1 MQIYLG
7 PAGLGGA
14 KDAVENLQHFAKLGL
29 EACEVAFT
37 YSVYLKKPDAIRIGK
52 EAKKLGIKL
61 SIHAPYYI
69 NLSSDDKSKITASKK
84 RILDSCER
92 ANYLWAEYVVFHPG
106 YYGKQSKEETY
117 EIIKQGI
124 LDLQKTIKE
133 KKWKVALAP
142 ETTGKINVFGSVD
155 EILKLAKETKCS
167 FCIDF
172 AHLYARQQGKVDYS
186 QLLDKFKKFKYLHCH
201 FSGINYTSK
210 GERNHLNMDSHPP
223 FEPLAKE
230 ILKRN
235 LNVTIIS
242 ESPNTW
248 QDSLKQKKIF
258 EGLGYKF

>member
-7 PAGLGGA
+7 PAGSPA
-14 KDAVENLQHFAKLGL
+14 KSTLEGIKAVADMKLS
-29 EACEVAFT
+29 AMEVEFVRGVKMSNQLAAQ
-37 YSVYLKKPDAIRIGK
+37 VGQ
-52 EAKKLGIKL
+52 EAKKYNVKL
-61 SIHAPYYI
+61 SVHGPYYI
-69 NLSSDDKSKITASKK
+69 NLSSVDKAKIEASKK

-92 ANYLWAEYVVFHPG
+92 AYYLGAEYVVFHPG
-106 YYGKQSKEETY
+106 YYGKRSKEETY
-117 EIIKQGI
+117 EIIKNNI
-124 LDLQKTIKE
+124 FDLQSMIKNKE
-133 KKWKVALAP
+133 WKVKLAT
-142 ETTGKINVFGSVD
+142 ETTGKVNVFGSVD
-155 EILKLAKETKCS
+155 EILQLVEDTECS
-167 FCIDF
+167 FCLDF
-172 AHLYARQQGKVDYS
+172 AHLYARNQGKIDYS

-210 GERNHLNMDSHPP
+210 GERNHLDMNSHPP